1 MNSPVNCGCLM
12 GRRHRDRRGRGEPG
26 GGRCG
31 GDLSPIETE
40 TVQEEPLIPD
50 WEQRRAEQPKTVLAA
65 LVSERLVADC
75 GTLWLR
81 FTFTFIPRFSPR
93 TSFSELKEMGVS
105 RCAVV
110 HACSAY

>member
-1 MNSPVNCGCLM
+1 MRWV
-12 GRRHRDRRGRGEPG
+12 
-26 GGRCG
+26 G

-50 WEQRRAEQPKTVLAA
+50 WEQRRAEQPKTALAA

-81 FTFTFIPRFSPR
+81 FTFTFIPRSSPR